1 MQKEFS
7 ERQNDRQ
14 EIDLLRW
21 DACERS
27 KMTAEEALPQ
37 GLGGLHFYNPRKVRG
52 EDHLLSHSSSRLQAY
67 ITSSFVSG
75 KRISDPT
82 RSNQDCYGAYSNSQK
97 GGNRC

>member
-7 ERQNDRQ
+7 ERQSDRQ

-37 GLGGLHFYNPRKVRG
+37 GLGGLHFHSPRKVGRG
-52 EDHLLSHSSSRLQAY
+52 ENHPLSYSSRGPRAPPSCQVRVYL
-67 ITSSFVSG
+67 TL
-75 KRISDPT
+75 
-82 RSNQDCYGAYSNSQK
+82 
-97 GGNRC
+97 